1 MRKAF
6 LFGMV
11 AAMLVTSCKED
22 DGLTQASGEG
32 ITFTSI
38 IASRATDTSFETG
51 DEIGVSMFANETFV
65 SGAVNVQYTLTDGSV
80 FTSQNPLTW
89 GIVADAATADFI
101 GVYPYK
107 ADAVSD
113 NVYNITLS
121 TDDGT
126 ALGENDVMYAAATGV
141 SVGQKSVS
149 LQFKHKLVK
158 LVMQLYDGN
167 GNGLSGATLKID
179 KQQTTGTLNLTD
191 GTVTATGD
199 ASGTLSFAYNP
210 EVSGQYQAIVMPSEA
225 VQGRSLVISYQ
236 GVDYPC
242 PIDAYTFEAGKRFS
256 LSATIN
262 VDGTV
267 SPGGPIQLAVSVSDW
282 DDETVNSGWIYGE
295 GGDYDLTGKS
305 AYQLAANVA
314 LSSTPVVIDDFE
326 GTLRSDD
333 VYSLAYTRTDASDA
347 AVISVSSQTYTLPKG
362 QQNGTLLVPAGA
374 NTGGISVSSSDE
386 GITLTNVSVYT
397 SANVAMP
404 IELWSNSNPTVGNGV
419 ADTNWPNGILNF
431 TVSEEARKSLTL
443 GATLNVYYTG
453 TPSTVTFSYYNAE
466 AGYGNSGPVVYGDG
480 SETKHE
486 SEGYLSVTV
495 LKPLLD
501 AIAANNYVVGLI
513 GSGNTITRITL
524 LPAPANSGVNENI
537 LWMGESVQQYSKWQ
551 VVNVMLPA
559 TVSAN
564 SVLRITLRNPFGAP
578 AGTVYG
584 AKLVWNND
592 SGDNDE
598 TYVFEAENATVTP
611 ISDTDGY
618 VDVTITP
625 EILSALQ
632 ENGMLGGGTALAL
645 LGGKKAN
652 EGQEGAYTGNSILK
666 VELLPATAG
675 E

>member
-1 MRKAF
+1 MRKTF
-6 LFGMV
+6 LFGLV

-22 DGLTQASGEG
+22 DGLNQASGEG
-32 ITFTSI
+32 ITFTST
-38 IASRATDTSFETG
+38 IASRVTDTSFEAG
-51 DEIGVSMFANETFV
+51 DEIGVSMFANEAIV
-65 SGAVNVQYTLTDGSV
+65 SSATNVQYSLTDGSV
-80 FTSQNPLTW
+80 FTSQNPITW
-89 GIVADAATADFI
+89 GMVGDAATADFI

-121 TDDGT
+121 TGNGT
-126 ALGENDVMYAAATGV
+126 ALSENDVMYAAATGV
-141 SVGQKSVS
+141 NLGQKNVS

-158 LVMQLYDGN
+158 LVMQLYDRN
-167 GNGLSGATLKID
+167 GNGISGATLKID

-199 ASGTLSFAYNP
+199 ASGTLSFAHNP
-210 EVSGQYQAIVMPSEA
+210 DVTGQYQAIVMPSEA
-225 VQGRSLVISYQ
+225 VQGRSLVITYQ

-242 PIDAYTFEAGKRFS
+242 PIDAYTFEAGKRFT
-256 LSATIN
+256 LSATMN
-262 VDGTV
+262 VDGTL
-267 SPGGPIQLAVSVSDW
+267 SPGGPVQVSVSVSDW

-295 GGDYDLTGKS
+295 NGNYNLTGKS
-305 AYQLAANVA
+305 AYQLVSNVA
-314 LSSTPVVIDDFE
+314 LSSTPVVIGGFE

-333 VYSLAYTRTDASDA
+333 VYSLAYTRTDATSA
-347 AVISVSSQTYTLPKG
+347 ATISVSSHTYTLPKG
-362 QQNGTLLVPAGA
+362 QQNGTVLIPVGG
-374 NTGGISVSSSDE
+374 NTKGISVSTAST
-386 GITLTNVSVYT
+386 GITLTNVLVYT
-397 SANVAMP
+397 NENVAVP

-513 GSGNTITRITL
+513 GSGNTVTRITL

-551 VVNVMLPA
+551 FVNVMLPA
-559 TVSAN
+559 AVSAN

-652 EGQEGAYTGNSILK
+652 EDQEGAYTGNSILK

>member
-314 LSSTPVVIDDFE
+314 LSSTPVVIDGFE

-362 QQNGTLLVPAGA
+362 QQNGTLLVPAGV

-397 SANVAMP
+397 SADVAMP
-404 IELWSNSNPTVGNGV
+404 IELWSNNNPTMGNGV

-431 TVSEEARKSLTL
+431 AISEEARKSLTL

-466 AGYGNSGPVVYGDG
+466 TGYGNSGPVVYGDG

-513 GSGNTITRITL
+513 GSDNTITRITL
-524 LPAPANSGVNENI
+524 VPASADTDVTENV
-537 LWMGESVQQYSKWQ
+537 LWMGESAQQYSKWQ
-551 VVNVMLPA
+551 LVNVMLPA
-559 TVSAN
+559 AVSAN
-564 SVLRITLRNPFGAP
+564 SVLRITLRNPYGAP